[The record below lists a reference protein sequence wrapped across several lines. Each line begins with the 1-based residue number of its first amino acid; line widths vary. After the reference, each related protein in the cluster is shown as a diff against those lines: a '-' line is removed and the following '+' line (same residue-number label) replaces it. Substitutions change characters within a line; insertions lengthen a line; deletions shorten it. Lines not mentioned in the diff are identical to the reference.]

1 MYRHA
6 LLLVGTL
13 TMTFALSTARA
24 QTASQDGE
32 ADPVSLVCVETDSGG
47 FKWRDEKANFQK
59 LDPSRYLVRVIS
71 ETERT
76 VDPSRYLVRVISET
90 ERTVKSG
97 ERERERKLRCRRA
110 TELLTLCR
118 WGFETWVF
126 KGEESFTLSYIHGG
140 VIGGSS
146 NIYVSYGECQKP

>member
-59 LDPSRYLVRVIS
+59 L
-71 ETERT
+71 
-76 VDPSRYLVRVISET
+76 DPSRYLVRVISET

>member
-6 LLLVGTL
+6 MLLVGTL

-24 QTASQDGE
+24 QTTSQDGE

-76 VDPSRYLVRVISET
+76 V
-90 ERTVKSG
+90 KSG
-97 ERERERKLRCRRA
+97 ERERKLRCRRA
-110 TELLTLCR
+110 SEMLTLCR
-118 WGFETWVF
+118 RGFETWGF

>member
-13 TMTFALSTARA
+13 TMTFALGTAWA
-24 QTASQDGE
+24 QTASKDDE

-47 FKWRDEKANFQK
+47 FKWRDEKVEFQK
-59 LDPSRYLVRVIS
+59 LDL
-71 ETERT
+71 
-76 VDPSRYLVRVISET
+76 SRYLVRVISET

-97 ERERERKLRCRRA
+97 ERERKLRCRQA

-118 WGFETWVF
+118 WSFETWGF

-146 NIYVSYGECQKP
+146 NIYVSYGECQRP